1 MIKGS
6 DMKLK
11 IHMKSG
17 KTLVQRGVKEYNF
30 KYTSNEVIGINIELK
45 WWAKFSVLVGTLALD
60 QIEAIT
66 RH

>member
-1 MIKGS
+1 
-6 DMKLK
+6 MKLK

-30 KYTSNEVIGINIELK
+30 TCIGGKITGVKLKLK
-45 WWAKFSVLVGTLALD
+45 WWASFTIVLGTLAPD
-60 QIEAIT
+60 QIEAVT